1 MGEKRIMMSIT
12 KKRYSDIQAYVKI
25 VPPDLVFCVFVTY
38 SLSYAAD
45 CEFAC

>member
-25 VPPDLVFCVFVTY
+25 VPPDLVLLVFVTY
-38 SLSYAAD
+38 L
-45 CEFAC
+45 